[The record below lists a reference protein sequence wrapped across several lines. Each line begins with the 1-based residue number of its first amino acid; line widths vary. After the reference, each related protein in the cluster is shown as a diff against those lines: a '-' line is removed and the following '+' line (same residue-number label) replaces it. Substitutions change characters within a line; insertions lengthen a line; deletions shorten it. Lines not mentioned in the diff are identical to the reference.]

1 MSAGI
6 AMLNELKQPEFYESL
21 EQSAESLVKGLRAAI
36 EKTGAPA
43 QVDRVASILGLFFT
57 RQPVQNIEDAKTA
70 NLEMFSAYYAGMRE
84 QGIYLAPSQFESMFV
99 SAAHEKEHIEKT
111 IDAAEIVFRNLL

>member
-6 AMLNELKQPEFYESL
+6 AMLNELKQPGFYEFLNQRAESL
-21 EQSAESLVKGLRAAI
+21 ELGLRAAV
-36 EKTGAPA
+36 EKTGVPA
-43 QVDRVASILGLFFT
+43 QVDRVASILGLFFP
-57 RQPVQNIEDAKTA
+57 RQPVHNIADAKTS

-84 QGIYLAPSQFESMFV
+84 LGIYLAPSQFESMFV

-111 IDAAEIVFRNLL
+111 IGAAEKVFRNIA